1 MVKLT
6 DEQKREL
13 EALRN
18 MPDDQIDLS
27 DIPERPIDWSK
38 AKIAPFYRPIWKDFS
53 LRLHQS
59 ALDCLEQVLDEG
71 QTLDNAVNN
80 ALGAEMFRIRF
91 PVRVHK
97 AEKRIRRIQESPG
110 EIENLF
116 EAHKQEIEILY
127 GKAIEEVAASEIP
140 LQPMSQSKHHGQPIA
155 TYTSLTLDENIIDWY
170 EYRLDDGQSLDE
182 ALNQALMDHIRWVT
196 SSRDKQPQ
204 NAPAEST
211 LESP

>member
-6 DEQKREL
+6 EEQKREL

-91 PVRVHK
+91 PVRVQK
-97 AEKRIRRIQESPG
+97 AEKRIRRILESPG

-140 LQPMSQSKHHGQPIA
+140 LQPMRLTNRQGRPVTKD
-155 TYTSLTLDENIIDWY
+155 TSLKLDENIIDWF
-170 EYRLDDGQSLDE
+170 EYRLKDGQTLDE
-182 ALNQALMDHIRWVT
+182 ALNQALIDHINWV
-196 SSRDKQPQ
+196 SSPRGATQEES
-204 NAPAEST
+204 AERIADSV
-211 LESP
+211 